1 MTGNLWR
8 LALAQGVFLTNN
20 VTFIGINGLVG
31 LQLAPYGWMATLPI
45 MGYVV
50 GSALSTGL
58 VARSQRAWGRQRS
71 FQLGL
76 VVAIVSAL
84 MAALATVW
92 QSFELLLLAT
102 VVAGYYSA
110 NAQLYRFAAAELAQ
124 PDKKEKAISLVLTG
138 GLVGA
143 VFGPNMAAYTRNW
156 LDTPFT
162 GVYLALAAVGVF
174 GLMLMHFITFT
185 PTPPKAPGD
194 AEARPLSVIVRQ
206 PVFVVSAMAGALG
219 YGVMN
224 LLMAA
229 TPLAMQVCSLP
240 FDDIALVLE
249 WHVIGMFAPGLFTG
263 YLIKRFGVYRI
274 MGVGVVLNVACVAIA
289 LSGVALSQFVVS
301 LFLLG
306 VWWNFL
312 FTGSTTLSL
321 QAYAPQERDQAQ
333 AALNFAVFAVMA
345 LTSFGAG
352 ALVTTQ
358 GWQWINLASL
368 LPLIMVAVGLVWLAK
383 RPVTPAAAA

>member
-1 MTGNLWR
+1 
-8 LALAQGVFLTNN
+8 
-20 VTFIGINGLVG
+20 
-31 LQLAPYGWMATLPI
+31 

-156 LDTPFT
+156 LDTPFVGDCAPA
-162 GVYLALAAVGVF
+162 GV
-174 GLMLMHFITFT
+174 
-185 PTPPKAPGD
+185 
-194 AEARPLSVIVRQ
+194 
-206 PVFVVSAMAGALG
+206 
-219 YGVMN
+219 
-224 LLMAA
+224 
-229 TPLAMQVCSLP
+229 C
-240 FDDIALVLE
+240 
-249 WHVIGMFAPGLFTG
+249 
-263 YLIKRFGVYRI
+263 
-274 MGVGVVLNVACVAIA
+274 GVGH
-289 LSGVALSQFVVS
+289 GWR
-301 LFLLG
+301 LG
-306 VWWNFL
+306 L
-312 FTGSTTLSL
+312 RCHELAHGGHATGHAGL
-321 QAYAPQERDQAQ
+321 Q
-333 AALNFAVFAVMA
+333 FAV
-345 LTSFGAG
+345 
-352 ALVTTQ
+352 
-358 GWQWINLASL
+358 
-368 LPLIMVAVGLVWLAK
+368 
-383 RPVTPAAAA
+383 